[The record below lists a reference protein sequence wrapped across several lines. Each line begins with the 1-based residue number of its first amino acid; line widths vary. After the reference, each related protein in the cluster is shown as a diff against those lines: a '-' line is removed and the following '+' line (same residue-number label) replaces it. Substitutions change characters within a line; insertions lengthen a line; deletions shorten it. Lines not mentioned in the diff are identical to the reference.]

1 MMDDHLYLRGD
12 IVAEPLVSGWYAWPH
27 LISPATCAMNIAGRH
42 LKIMQSYVQ
51 APHVHAAAVKNPR
64 MLGGP
69 FVDYDTDRSPEV
81 RQLIEQTRNAQ
92 SHMLEF
98 AAAVHEL
105 SQMLSA
111 EARGASLDS
120 LYARIPAP
128 LRGYV
133 EIYYALRNNPGF
145 RFFESLLYRSRYYDR
160 SAQSLHIH
168 ATQND
173 NRPFV
178 LSTPRLADASS
189 VIVRM
194 PFDSPE
200 LDRLFRTRYERG
212 PVQEIA
218 EKLRIPPVQR
228 ETFRSFFSEEPPP
241 QRQRFE
247 GEGARIRY
255 FGHACLLLETQGI
268 SILSDPVVSFPYRGA
283 NSRYTYEDLP
293 PHIDY
298 VVITHNHQDHVLIET
313 LLQLRHMIGT
323 VIVPRN
329 GTGQLQDPSL
339 KLTLQALGFPSVLE
353 LEEMESLPL
362 HGGGVLT
369 ALPFLGE
376 HADLDIRTK
385 LCHHIA
391 VDGWSTIFAADSCA
405 VDIEI
410 YRRVHEQTGD
420 IDVLFLGM
428 ECDGAPLSWL
438 YGPLLDKPL
447 PRDQDRSR
455 TLSGSNFDR
464 ARQLVDLFHP
474 KEVYVYAMGQ
484 EPWLHHIMAIQ
495 YTAESLPI
503 TESNKLLEYCA
514 EKNIKAERLFCMKET
529 LHGADLCHSIVS

>member
-1 MMDDHLYLRGD
+1 MDEHLYLRGD
-12 IVAEPLVSGWYAWPH
+12 IVAEPLVAGWYAWPH

-69 FVDYDTDRSPEV
+69 FVDYDTDRSPQV
-81 RQLIEQTRNAQ
+81 RQLIEQTHDEQ
-92 SHMLEF
+92 KHMLEF

-105 SQMLSA
+105 SRMLQS
-111 EARGASLDS
+111 EAKGASLDN
-120 LYARIPAP
+120 LYERIPTP

-133 EIYYALRNNPGF
+133 ELYYDLRNNPGF

-160 SAQSLHIH
+160 SAQSLHLH

-194 PFDSPE
+194 PFDSPQ
-200 LDRLFRTRYERG
+200 LDSLFRTRYERG

-218 EKLRIPPVQR
+218 RNLHIPPSQ
-228 ETFRSFFSEEPPP
+228 EQTFRSFFTEEAPPL
-241 QRQRFE
+241 RRRFD

-255 FGHACLLLETQGI
+255 FGHACLLLETRGI

-329 GTGQLQDPSL
+329 GNGQLQDPSL
-339 KLTLQALGFPSVLE
+339 KLTLQALGFSSVLE

-362 HGGGVLT
+362 HHSGVLT

-385 LCHHIA
+385 LCHHIS

-410 YRRVHEQTGD
+410 YRRVHNQTGD

-438 YGPLLDKPL
+438 YGPLLDRPL

-464 ARQLVDLFHP
+464 ARQLVDLFCP

-484 EPWLHHIMAIQ
+484 EPWLHHIMALK

-503 TESNKLLEYCA
+503 TESNKLLQYCA
-514 EKNIKAERLFCMKET
+514 EKGIKAERLFCMKET
-529 LHGADLCHSIVS
+529 LHGAEHCHSILS